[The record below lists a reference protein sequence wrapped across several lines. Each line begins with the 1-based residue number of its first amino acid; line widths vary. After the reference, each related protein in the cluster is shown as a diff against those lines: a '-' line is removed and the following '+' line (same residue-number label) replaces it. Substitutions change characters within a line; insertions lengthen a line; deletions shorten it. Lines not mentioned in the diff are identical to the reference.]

1 MYFGSLPNLMY
12 DPVGD
17 GNSMLVTNILK
28 RAAFRVNM
36 KKELVLL
43 QKYDV
48 ADGETPEIVADKH
61 HGSSFYHW
69 VILIVNGISDVYHGW
84 PKSTRQMQTY
94 LTDKYTE
101 AQLSEI
107 HHYQIP
113 QTSGDTTVMIEVENT
128 TYPSATAISNLTY
141 EMELNETKR
150 KIDLLRNEYLGF
162 FVSEFE
168 AIMG

>member
-48 ADGETPEIVADKH
+48 AD
-61 HGSSFYHW
+61 
-69 VILIVNGISDVYHGW
+69 
-84 PKSTRQMQTY
+84 
-94 LTDKYTE
+94 
-101 AQLSEI
+101 
-107 HHYQIP
+107 
-113 QTSGDTTVMIEVENT
+113 
-128 TYPSATAISNLTY
+128 
-141 EMELNETKR
+141 
-150 KIDLLRNEYLGF
+150 
-162 FVSEFE
+162 
-168 AIMG
+168 